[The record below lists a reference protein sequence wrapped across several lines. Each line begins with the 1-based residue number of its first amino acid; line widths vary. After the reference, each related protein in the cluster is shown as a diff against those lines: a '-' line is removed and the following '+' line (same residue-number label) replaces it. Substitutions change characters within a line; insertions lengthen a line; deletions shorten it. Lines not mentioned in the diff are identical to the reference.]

1 MNHLSLATWLSGW
14 SISPACAKALVC
26 SPIFW
31 ETGYGKD
38 PPVSPALRTWT
49 QEDQKLKVILGHIR
63 GLRLGYV
70 VLGETQKKMEG
81 RKEGEE
87 KKEIL
92 SPV

>member
-1 MNHLSLATWLSGW
+1 M
-14 SISPACAKALVC
+14 
-26 SPIFW
+26 
-31 ETGYGKD
+31 
-38 PPVSPALRTWT
+38 SPALRTWT
-49 QEDQKLKVILGHIR
+49 QEDQKLKVILGHVR
-63 GLRLGYV
+63 GLRLGRV